1 MILKTLLTRITCL
14 YFFFFGINNDESTT
28 LGFTTRE
35 LWIELTK
42 RKEKEKPGNTPTS
55 SLDPREDI
63 DLTPNEEYTTPQL
76 I

>member
-28 LGFTTRE
+28 LCFTTRE

-42 RKEKEKPGNTPTS
+42 RKEKAKPGNTPTS